1 MKRTFLVTIM
11 LLFAGFILF
20 AQQATGAASPSLPTS
35 AQTKQDAQQS
45 LNQAKTNSSQFESTL
60 DSLKTQLTSG
70 NNAATYK
77 RLKGDIDRLEYQ
89 IKNAEA
95 NIQNEI
101 NLGHSVSARFIDELE
116 GLIEKHKTAMAE
128 MEAFVSR

>member
-11 LLFAGFILF
+11 LLFAGFIVY
-20 AQQATGAASPSLPTS
+20 AQQADSASHPTS

-60 DSLKTQLTSG
+60 DSLKTQITSG

-77 RLKGDIDRLEYQ
+77 RLKGDIDRLEAQ
-89 IKNAEA
+89 IKASEA
-95 NIQNEI
+95 YIQNEI
-101 NLGHSVSARFIDELE
+101 NLGHSVSARYVDELE
-116 GLIEKHKTAMAE
+116 GLIAKHKAAMAE
-128 MEAFVSR
+128 LEAFTSTR